1 METLVVVT
9 QPGDWPLDL
18 PGVRV
23 VTARSYLSDPEF
35 IGLRGA
41 RIFNLCRQYR
51 YQAYGYYV
59 SLLAEARGHK
69 PMPTVLTMQDL
80 RSSTLLRIAS
90 NELSEE
96 ISRSLAADTSDRFV
110 LSIYFGHNIDKRH
123 DKLAS
128 ALFRMFPAPLMRAS
142 FVCDEGEWQLKNLN
156 AIPTS
161 AIPDDHRAFAFE
173 AAQAFF
179 TRRERRARPRARA
192 RFDLAIL
199 RDKGESFPPSNSKAI
214 VSFID
219 AAESFGISAEEI
231 EKDDFGSLLEYDAL
245 FIRSTTAVNHY
256 TYRFSRRAHAE
267 GMVVIDD
274 PVSILRCTNKV
285 YLAELLSRNGLPVP
299 RTLILDRD
307 GEAKLLDTIGL
318 PCILKQPDSSSS
330 MGVVKAED
338 PASLKAHL
346 TKLFEVSDLVIA
358 QEFMPTP
365 FDWRIGILDRR
376 PLYAAKYFMAH
387 KHWQI
392 IKRDGAN
399 GRIQYGEYEVMP
411 VEDVPAAGL
420 ATALKAANLIGDG
433 LYGVDLK
440 QVGDAWYVIEVNDCP
455 NLDAKVEDKVLGDE
469 LYRRVMGVFLRR
481 LEDKVEG
488 RAPR

>member
-9 QPGDWPLDL
+9 QTGDWPLDL

-35 IGLRGA
+35 SGLRGA
-41 RIFNLCRQYR
+41 RVFNLCRHYR

-90 NELSEE
+90 HELSEE
-96 ISRSLAADTSDRFV
+96 IAKTLASDASERFV
-110 LSIYFGHNIDKRH
+110 LSIYFGHNVDKQH
-123 DKLAS
+123 DRLAS

-142 FVCDEGEWQLKNLN
+142 FVRDEGEWQLKNLH

-161 AIPDDHRAFAFE
+161 AIPESHRGFAFE
-173 AAQAFF
+173 AARSFF
-179 TRRERRARPRARA
+179 VRREPRARPRARA

-199 RDKGESFPPSNSKAI
+199 REPGEVFPPSNDRAI
-214 VSFID
+214 EGFID
-219 AAESFGISAEEI
+219 AAEKLGISAEEI
-231 EKDDFGSLLEYDAL
+231 EKGDFGSLLEYDAL

-274 PVSILRCTNKV
+274 PISILRCTNKV
-285 YLAELLSRNGLPVP
+285 YLAELLSRNGVPVP
-299 RTLILDRD
+299 KTLILDRD
-307 GEAKLLDTIGL
+307 GEARLLDTIGL

-346 TKLFEVSDLVIA
+346 AKLFDVSDLVIA

-365 FDWRIGILDRR
+365 FDWRIGILDRC
-376 PLYAAKYFMAH
+376 PLYAAKYFMAR

-392 IKRDGAN
+392 IKRSAGSS
-399 GRIQYGEYEVMP
+399 RIQYGECEILP
-411 VEDVPAAGL
+411 VEEVPAAGL

-455 NLDAKVEDKVLGDE
+455 NLDAKVEDEVLGDE

-481 LEDKVEG
+481 LEEKAEG